1 MAHACNA
8 NLWEENARGSG
19 VQGWPGQQETLLH
32 EENKQ
37 TPTPQKT
44 KKYFKTLKI
53 FKELN

>member
-1 MAHACNA
+1 MWWLMPVMPAFVRVRSSRVAWA
-8 NLWEENARGSG
+8 TRGLTARG
-19 VQGWPGQQETLLH
+19 
-32 EENKQ
+32 KQ